1 MYGYDRSGLGS
12 EEAPQRPAE
21 METLGG
27 PVVWNKSKQMSPVD
41 EVAWHNQERGG
52 MAAQKYTGH
61 ISIGY
66 DHIMCCNRG
75 CELANTSAVSV
86 F

>member
-1 MYGYDRSGLGS
+1 MYGYDTSGLGS
-12 EEAPQRPAE
+12 EEAPRRPAE

-41 EVAWHNQERGG
+41 EVAWHNEEGGG

-61 ISIGY
+61 ISIG
-66 DHIMCCNRG
+66 CCSRG